1 MVSFLKNLY
10 NDSYMKLKPL
20 HKKDT
25 RILIVDDSSTMRKII
40 GSWLNINGFTQ
51 MDEASDGKEALRKL
65 TSQTPIPFDLIL
77 CDWNMPYLNGLELLV
92 KFREKEASNIIPFI
106 MVTCE
111 VDQSQVELAL
121 NSGANNY
128 LAKPFT
134 KQTLTEKINY
144 TLNKYYEFK
153 ND

>member
-1 MVSFLKNLY
+1 
-10 NDSYMKLKPL
+10 MKLKPL